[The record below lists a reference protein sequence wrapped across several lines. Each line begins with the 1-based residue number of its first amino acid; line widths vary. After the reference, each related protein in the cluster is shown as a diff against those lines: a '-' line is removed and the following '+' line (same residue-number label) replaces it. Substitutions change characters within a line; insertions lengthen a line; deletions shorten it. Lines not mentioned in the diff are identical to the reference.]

1 MLNNDIAV
9 EVKNLTV
16 WYHDQNEPVLRNI
29 SFRLARGE
37 VLLVYGRSGS
47 GKTTLLRAITGTI
60 GKIINGRVNGKIRL
74 YGLDPYNTSPRTLL
88 RLIGYVPQEPWYS
101 IIAPTS
107 WGELILNQLLI
118 EEYDE
123 DLISEVLEHYSLHN
137 LRNRLTY
144 TLSAGETQ
152 RLIIAS
158 SIVRKAKI
166 LLLDEPTSFLDEEHR
181 YRLVSYIRKIINNDV
196 TVIVVDHNIK
206 LWTNIVD
213 KILVL
218 DGGLMKYF
226 GKPDDL
232 EGEYSFN
239 AHNAH
244 LGSIGRLPGPDKE
257 LVLDA
262 RNIWYRYPG
271 SYEYV
276 LRGIDLQVR
285 RGEFLWIKGPNG
297 SGKTTLLKILS
308 GILRPSRGIV
318 YKHSKV
324 IYIPENP
331 LLYFSEP
338 TIADEV
344 GFSRKAEQLLEL
356 VGLSKLTH
364 RKLRFTS
371 SGERRRAA
379 IASAIARGYSV
390 ICLDEPTAGLDPYS
404 KKNVIEALIHVVDE
418 EKTTIIVASH
428 DYVFKEIAT
437 SVVELKN
444 GELR

>member
-16 WYHDQNEPVLRNI
+16 WYQNQNEPVLRNI

-37 VLLVYGRSGS
+37 VLLVYGKSGS

-60 GKIINGRVNGKIRL
+60 GKIIGGRVNGKIRL

-88 RLIGYVPQEPWYS
+88 KLIGYVPQEPWYS
-101 IIAPTS
+101 IIAPTT

-123 DLISEVLEHYSLHN
+123 DFINKVLEHYSLHN

-181 YRLVSYIRKIINNDV
+181 HRLVSYIRRVINNDV
-196 TVIVVDHNIK
+196 TVIVVDHNIE
-206 LWTNIVD
+206 LWANIVD

-218 DGGLMKYF
+218 DRGLMKYF
-226 GKPDDL
+226 GKPDGL
-232 EGEYSFN
+232 EKEYPFN
-239 AHNAH
+239 VH
-244 LGSIGRLPGPDKE
+244 LGSIGRILRPGKE
-257 LVLDA
+257 FILNA

-271 SYEYV
+271 SNEYV
-276 LRGIDLQVR
+276 LKGIDLQVR
-285 RGEFLWIKGPNG
+285 KGEFLWIKGPNG

-308 GILRPSRGIV
+308 GILKPSRGIV

-344 GFSRKAEQLLEL
+344 GFSRKAKQLLEL
-356 VGLSKLTH
+356 VGLSEIAQ

-379 IASAIARGYSV
+379 IASAIARGYSI
-390 ICLDEPTAGLDPYS
+390 ICLDEPTAGLDPFS
-404 KKNVIEALIHVVDE
+404 KKNVIEALIHVVNE
-418 EKTTIIVASH
+418 EKATIIVASH
-428 DYVFKEIAT
+428 DDIFKEIAT
-437 SVVELKN
+437 SIIELKG